1 MNAKTV
7 NRCRAAAVLACAAV
21 LTSCASTYQARKT
34 KPSGFLKDYA
44 QLTAKGGD
52 TALLSYINPKAEFRR
67 YKKIMMYGVAIH
79 AAPDSDIGKLDKEE
93 AQELI
98 NYMTSALY
106 ERLKSDY
113 EFVRQPGPDVMSLRV
128 ALTDADASKVVFDTI
143 GTILPYGAA
152 ASHLKKLVT
161 GRHLA
166 VGSVRAEMEILDS
179 ATNTRLMA
187 AVDERSGGKT
197 LLGGQFDAYGD
208 AKNAID
214 FWATKIDSRLDEL
227 GGRPVSP

>member
-1 MNAKTV
+1 MNMNCNVRTGMMAA
-7 NRCRAAAVLACAAV
+7 AAAVL
-21 LTSCASTYQARKT
+21 LTSCATSYQARSA

-52 TALLSYINPKAEFRR
+52 RALLSYTRPGVHFPK
-67 YKKIMMYGVAIH
+67 YKKIMMMPVAIYS
-79 AAPDSDIGKLDKEE
+79 APDSDIGRLGKEE

-98 NYMTSALY
+98 NYMTSSLY
-106 ERLKSDY
+106 EQLRTDY
-113 EFVRQPGPDVMSLRV
+113 QFVAKPGPDVMTLRV
-128 ALTDADASKVVFDTI
+128 ALTDADASKVVLDTV

-166 VGSVRAEMEILDS
+166 VGSARAEMELLDS
-179 ATNTRLMA
+179 TTNLRIAA

-197 LLGGQFDAYGD
+197 LFGGQFDDMGD
-208 AKNAID
+208 AKTVMD
-214 FWATKIDSRLDEL
+214 FWSKKVSSRLDEL
-227 GGRPVSP
+227 SGRPMSP